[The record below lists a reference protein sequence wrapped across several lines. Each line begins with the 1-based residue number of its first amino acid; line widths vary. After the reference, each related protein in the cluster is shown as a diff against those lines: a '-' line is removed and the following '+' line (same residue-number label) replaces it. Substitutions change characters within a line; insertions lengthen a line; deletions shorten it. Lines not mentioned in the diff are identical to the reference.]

1 MYKTITTFFILTI
14 ALALSCGNQPEA
26 ITVIDLPEYE
36 TANGISPDTL
46 WKWKLYAE
54 SSDNGLWEGALSHY
68 IILNRTASL
77 GGEDDLTPPF
87 YNALNIH
94 TMDDT
99 IMVADPATQEL
110 VCMTPE
116 GEVLWKAGASGEGPG
131 LFHGIGGIVSGDNW
145 LAVGNTG
152 LNRIDFFT
160 KTGEFTETFSI
171 DTPQD
176 LVAISDTTFAVI
188 SGGRENNVI
197 SIINP
202 DSGLIRSFGTIV
214 ADSVMTFNMNFRDNL
229 RGTFIP
235 PNIIAVIS
243 RYEHK
248 LFIFNLDT
256 EEQIFAGVRDL
267 PSDPAKPYRNYN
279 EETGRMTTI
288 CFPSISSVFKGPEGM
303 INVVVDEYQSDG
315 TLLHSNRNNNYAPV
329 TVIDR
334 YDPTGTYLDSYCIPD
349 SGVYWMRM
357 LTDGRFV
364 GAQQGTSMVFIYEPV
379 ALIY

>member
-1 MYKTITTFFILTI
+1 MRTAFLIIII
-14 ALALSCGNQPEA
+14 ALALACGNQPDA
-26 ITVIDLPEYE
+26 ITVINLPGYE
-36 TANGISPDTL
+36 TVNGISPDSL

-54 SSDNGLWEGALSHY
+54 SSDDGLWEGDLSHY
-68 IILNRTASL
+68 VILNRTASL

-87 YNALNIH
+87 YNVLNMH
-94 TMDDT
+94 TMGDT
-99 IMVADPATQEL
+99 IMVADRATQEL

-116 GEVLWKAGASGEGPG
+116 GDVLWKAGASGEGPG
-131 LFHGIGGIVSGDNW
+131 HFHGIGGIVSGGNW

-152 LNRIDFFT
+152 LNRIDIFT
-160 KTGEFTETFSI
+160 KTGEFTEAFSI
-171 DTPQD
+171 DTPED

-188 SGGRENNVI
+188 SGSRDNGVI
-197 SIINP
+197 SIVNP
-202 DSGLIRSFGTIV
+202 ASGLIRSFGTIE
-214 ADSVMTFNMNFRDNL
+214 ADSVMTFNMIFTDNL

-256 EEQIFAGVRDL
+256 EEQVFAGIRNL
-267 PSDPAKPYRNYN
+267 TSDPARPYRNFN
-279 EETGRMTTI
+279 EETGNITTI

-315 TLLHSNRNNNYAPV
+315 TLLHGNRNNNYAPV

-349 SGVYWMRM
+349 SGIYWMRM
-357 LTDGRFV
+357 LDDGRFV
-364 GAQQGTSMVFIYEPV
+364 GAQQGTGRIFIYEQVPDV
-379 ALIY
+379 QYR